1 MNQSSNYFDLFPLTP
16 FAQVRRGDNHQDV
29 SYLAPLPW
37 ERGWGEVKITKSR
50 SEDGL

>member
-1 MNQSSNYFDLFPLTP
+1 MKDVQSRVHIENINKYIK
-16 FAQVRRGDNHQDV
+16 
-29 SYLAPLPW
+29 LAPLPW